1 MSLMKEKMIL
11 KQIKIKDK
19 KFDIIYVIKFLNF

>member
-11 KQIKIKDK
+11 KQIKTKDK

>member
-19 KFDIIYVIKFLNF
+19 KFDIIYMIKFLNF